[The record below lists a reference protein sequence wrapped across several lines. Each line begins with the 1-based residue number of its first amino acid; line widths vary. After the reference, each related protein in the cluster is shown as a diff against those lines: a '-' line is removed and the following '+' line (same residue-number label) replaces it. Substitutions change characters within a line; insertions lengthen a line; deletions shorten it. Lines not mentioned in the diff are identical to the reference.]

1 MTFKSIL
8 DEIEN
13 NLNKILSDL
22 SISGV
27 KFSVEPAKPGFGD
40 VSSNISYLLAKQL
53 KKNPKDIAEML
64 SEKYSDCTN
73 TLVLKSEAHPS
84 GYLNFYANWDKLSQL
99 ILSESYLDTCG
110 DVDIG
115 NDSTIVVEHT
125 SVNPNKALH
134 IGHIR
139 NIIIGDTVSRILQKA
154 KYKVNVLNYIDDS
167 GLQVADIIVGFKHF
181 GYAQEPPS
189 GKKFDHYCGDDVYVK
204 TTEKYEADSSLED
217 IRKNVLKELEDGNS
231 ETAVFADKITRRVL
245 AGQLETCWNLGVTY
259 DCLNFESQIIRSGLW
274 SKIFEKLKEMKLV
287 EFETEGKNGGC
298 WVIRGEGKE
307 EDKVIVR
314 SNGTATYIAKDIP
327 YAAWKLGLL
336 EDPFNYEKYGQD
348 QPNSRILWQTTL
360 DNTNPVFKNFTGEK
374 VVTVI
379 DSRQARLQ
387 KIITTLMGKFKSVP
401 DAYNHLG
408 YESVTLSSETAKT
421 LGLETDGKQA
431 QMSGRKGLYVN
442 ADSVYDIL
450 KEKTI
455 DETKKRHPEMDES
468 EINSIAH
475 SVSVGTLRYEMI
487 KQDLDKIITFDLTK
501 SLSLEGDT
509 APYIQY
515 THARASRIIEKSG
528 RTPTIDVD
536 FSLLKEKSE
545 LDLIKNIGLFNLQV
559 RDATNNLSPKVIAR
573 YCHDLAVAFN
583 SFYEKSKVLD
593 LGDSN
598 LENSRL
604 CLVNSFK
611 IVLEKSL
618 DLLGIKAPDRM

>member
-13 NLNKILSDL
+13 NLNKILSEL
-22 SISGV
+22 SISEIN
-27 KFSVEPAKPGFGD
+27 FSVEPAKPGFGD
-40 VSSNISYLLAKQL
+40 VSSNISFLLAKQL
-53 KKNPKDIAEML
+53 KKNPKEIAEIL
-64 SEKYSDCTN
+64 SAKYENCTN

-84 GYLNFYANWDKLSQL
+84 GYLNFFANWDKLSQL
-99 ILSESYLDTCG
+99 ILSESYLETCG

-139 NIIIGDTVSRILQKA
+139 NIIIGDTVSRILEKA
-154 KYKVNVLNYIDDS
+154 KFKVNVLNYIDDS

-181 GYAQEPPS
+181 GYDQEPPN

-204 TTEKYEADSSLED
+204 TTEKYETDSSLEE
-217 IRKNVLKELEDGNS
+217 IRKNVLKELEDGDS
-231 ETAVFADKITRRVL
+231 ETAKFADKITRRVL

-274 SKIFEKLKEMKLV
+274 NNIFEKLQAMKLV
-287 EFETEGKNGGC
+287 EFENEGKNTGC
-298 WVIRGEGKE
+298 WVIRGDGKE

-336 EDPFNYEKYGQD
+336 EDPFNYEKYCE

-360 DNTNPVFKNFTGEK
+360 DKTTPVSKNFTGEK

-442 ADSVYDIL
+442 ADSVYDLL
-450 KEKTI
+450 KEKTRV
-455 DETKKRHPEMDES
+455 ETKKRHPEMDDS
-468 EINSIAH
+468 EIEKIAH

-515 THARASRIIEKSG
+515 THARASRILEKSG

-536 FSLLKEKSE
+536 FTLLKEKSE
-545 LDLIKNIGLFNLQV
+545 LELIKTVGLFNLQV

-593 LGDSN
+593 LGN
-598 LENSRL
+598 VELENSRI

-611 IVLEKSL
+611 IVLEKAL
-618 DLLGIKAPDRM
+618 DLLGIKAPERM